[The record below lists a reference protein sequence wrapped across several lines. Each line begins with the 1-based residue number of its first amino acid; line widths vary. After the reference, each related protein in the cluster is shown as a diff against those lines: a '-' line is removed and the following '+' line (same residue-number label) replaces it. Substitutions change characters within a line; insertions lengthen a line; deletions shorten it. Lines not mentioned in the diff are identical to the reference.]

1 MDLLPDPFPLLR
13 SSRTYFKIILVLLL
27 IIQGM
32 GALIV
37 KNVYDRFVQLEQ
49 ENRVY
54 DDELDELRAQIE
66 ILQFRLQNNGRK

>member
-1 MDLLPDPFPLLR
+1 MDLSPDHFPLLR

-37 KNVYDRFVQLEQ
+37 KNVYDRFIKLEQ
-49 ENRVY
+49 ENHAY
-54 DDELDELRAQIE
+54 DDELDELRTQIE
-66 ILQFRLQNNGRK
+66 ILNARLQDKGRK